1 MKLFSRYLFQEIV
14 YSILLMMLALLA
26 LFAFFDLIQE
36 LESLGKGT
44 YGLGQILMFVL
55 LSVPGHVYEVVP
67 VAVLIGTMYA
77 LAQFGRNSELV
88 VLRTSGISMAQMAR
102 PLLLVGALFA
112 GVTFIGGELVAPVS
126 EKAAQKMRIM
136 ATDSVIAQ
144 DFRSGMWV
152 KDGNSFINIED
163 VLPDAGL
170 VNVHIY
176 EFDQD
181 FHLRVISNA
190 KTAHYNGKHWELSE
204 VMQTDFADRSI
215 HSQSFDKASWNSVI
229 QPELLSVLLVVPE
242 KMSAWNLYSY
252 IQHLSEN
259 RQKTTRYQIAL
270 WSKMTYP
277 IACIV
282 MVALALPF
290 GFLQQRAGGISAK
303 ISIGIML
310 GISYQVLNRVFV
322 HLGLL
327 NDWPPPV
334 SATIP
339 TLLFLAGGVGMLL
352 WNERR

>member
-14 YSILLMMLALLA
+14 VSIVLMMLALLA

-44 YGLGQILMFVL
+44 YGLGQILLFVL
-55 LSVPGHVYEVVP
+55 LSIPGHVYEVVP

-88 VLRTSGISMAQMAR
+88 VLRTSGISMVQMAR
-102 PLLLVGALFA
+102 PLLAAGALFA
-112 GVTFIGGELVAPVS
+112 AVTFIGGELVAPLS
-126 EKAAQKMRIM
+126 EKSAQKMRIM

-170 VNVHIY
+170 LNVHIY
-176 EFDQD
+176 EFDPD

-190 KTAHYNGKHWELSE
+190 RTANYSGGHWELSE
-204 VMQTDFADRSI
+204 VTQTSFADRSI
-215 HSQSFDKASWNSVI
+215 RSRYYDKASWRSVI
-229 QPELLSVLLVVPE
+229 QPELLNVLLVVPE
-242 KMSAWNLYSY
+242 KMSAWNLYFY
-252 IQHLSEN
+252 IQHLSDN
-259 RQKTTRYQIAL
+259 RQKTTRHEIAL

-282 MVALALPF
+282 MVVLALPF

-310 GISYQVLNRVFV
+310 GIGYQVLNRVFV

-327 NDWPPPV
+327 NDWPPPA